1 MRTIRRGGAYL
12 RVADPGWRDPLDGR
26 YARARGGRW
35 NAPESFPVVYLCASI
50 AVARAVVLGKLE
62 GQPFG
67 PEDLDPR
74 TAPVLVAASV
84 PQDRYVDVVTSR
96 GCASA
101 GLPETYPRDRAR
113 RRIGWSRCQPVGQD
127 AWDGAPPGSP
137 AAAQRGS
144 PRRGARSWLGSSARA
159 GACHAGAPVDST
171 TGFGPAGVMLRS
183 AR

>member
-1 MRTIRRGGAYL
+1 VRTIRRGGLYL

-35 NAPESFPVVYLCASI
+35 NPPESFPVVYLCASI
-50 AVARAVVLGKLE
+50 AVARAVAIGKLE

-84 PQDRYVDVVTSR
+84 PQGRYVDVVTSR

-113 RRIGWSRCQPVGQD
+113 RRIGWSRCQPVGQA
-127 AWDGAPPGSP
+127 AWNR
-137 AAAQRGS
+137 AAVGI
-144 PRRGARSWLGSSARA
+144 
-159 GACHAGAPVDST
+159 AC
-171 TGFGPAGVMLRS
+171 RS
-183 AR
+183 AAPQSPPRGEELAWFQRTGGRRLRRRRTRSFDDWFWPG